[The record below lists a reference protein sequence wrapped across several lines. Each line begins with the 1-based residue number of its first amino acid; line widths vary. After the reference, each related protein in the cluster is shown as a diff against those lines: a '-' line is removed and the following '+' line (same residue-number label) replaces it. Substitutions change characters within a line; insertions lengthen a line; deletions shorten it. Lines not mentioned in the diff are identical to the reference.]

1 MRTAPLLAVL
11 SGASSA
17 SAAINTLI
25 NAAAVRSQTPSSCNA
40 VGGIGVNF
48 EQDMSVMHAKFPDL
62 HLYVDT
68 PSHGLPPSYSIMQCI
83 STVEFTEADFGSGYK
98 QARFAIANVT
108 WSNSNL
114 TLAKGDNFKT
124 LNTKVDLKIE
134 VSNKTSPVQYP
145 IGKDLY
151 ESSLVSL
158 HLNGSLSLY

>member
-1 MRTAPLLAVL
+1 M
-11 SGASSA
+11 
-17 SAAINTLI
+17 
-25 NAAAVRSQTPSSCNA
+25 
-40 VGGIGVNF
+40 
-48 EQDMSVMHAKFPDL
+48 
-62 HLYVDT
+62 
-68 PSHGLPPSYSIMQCI
+68 
-83 STVEFTEADFGSGYK
+83 VEFTEADFGSGYK

-151 ESSLVSL
+151 ESNLVSL
-158 HLNGSLSLY
+158 HLNRSLSLYYNRNEIGTTLTA